1 MMDDNDRELQL
12 AIEASYVSQ
21 QDLRDFQ
28 NHEQQSDDEQLA
40 SALHESH
47 HQFVQEQVSQT
58 LDEYKIS
65 STQDESLGCWDCTR
79 CTLTNEPYAPQC
91 SACHARAPPHAL
103 TFKPMP
109 EIRFGVE
116 MEIIIPNGRVDGFT
130 CESIAQSLSR
140 FTERPIRFEGY
151 THETRNYWKIVTDSS
166 ISTHQKDLSFELVS
180 PVLQGETG
188 MSSMRRVMDSV
199 RRMGIQTNA
208 SCGFHVHVD
217 AEREKS
223 QIASLESLKNIAQW
237 FVSLENAFDLL
248 VALSWEEPQER
259 DNHSRSRRGNNNEY
273 CKSNRL
279 AFGERSN
286 RQRWQCI
293 SSIQSKRELVSWMN
307 PLGDR
312 YRKVNMTN
320 IIKQERPST
329 IEFRL
334 HGGVQDVQQA
344 EAWVRLLLLFC
355 KNAALGRNPCRSSMP
370 EGSSA
375 EQEVLALFELL
386 DCEGLEQF
394 FTIEKRLFAKD
405 RLVQEWNCDFC
416 RRVFH
421 SSRSLSQHNEAC
433 GH

>member
-1 MMDDNDRELQL
+1 
-12 AIEASYVSQ
+12 
-21 QDLRDFQ
+21 
-28 NHEQQSDDEQLA
+28 
-40 SALHESH
+40 
-47 HQFVQEQVSQT
+47 
-58 LDEYKIS
+58 
-65 STQDESLGCWDCTR
+65 
-79 CTLTNEPYAPQC
+79 
-91 SACHARAPPHAL
+91 
-103 TFKPMP
+103 
-109 EIRFGVE
+109 
-116 MEIIIPNGRVDGFT
+116 
-130 CESIAQSLSR
+130 
-140 FTERPIRFEGY
+140 
-151 THETRNYWKIVTDSS
+151 
-166 ISTHQKDLSFELVS
+166 
-180 PVLQGETG
+180 

-199 RRMGIQTNA
+199 RRIGIQTNA

-217 AEREKS
+217 AEQDKS

-259 DNHSRSRRGNNNEY
+259 DNHRSRRGNNNEY

-293 SSIQSKRELVSWMN
+293 SSVQSKCELVNWMN
-307 PLGDR
+307 PSGDR

-355 KNAALGRNPCRSSMP
+355 KNAALGRNPCRSMP

-375 EQEVLALFELL
+375 EQELFALFELL
-386 DCEGLEQF
+386 DCDGLEQF

-416 RRVFH
+416 QRVFH
-421 SSRSLSQHNEAC
+421 SSRSLSQHNEAY